1 MISRSRDAQIGL
13 GGGGGTGERSEH
25 EFFRAR
31 NESPPG
37 IEAEVLLALRRGLT

>member
-13 GGGGGTGERSEH
+13 GGGGEGERSEH

>member
-13 GGGGGTGERSEH
+13 GEGGKGERSEH

>member
-1 MISRSRDAQIGL
+1 MISRSRDAQIGW
-13 GGGGGTGERSEH
+13 GGGGKGERSEH

>member
-13 GGGGGTGERSEH
+13 GVGGRG
-25 EFFRAR
+25 
-31 NESPPG
+31 NEVNMSSFVQEMSPPPG